1 MGSLVERRRAVTSLA
16 ALGALASGA
25 CVDAFRGSNVQIEL
39 SPATPVQ
46 VSPGR
51 VPGPGQL
58 PADGHFTLYAIQE
71 GADRQH
77 LFALQRFEVHMI
89 VAVSS
94 PCFID
99 VGEHVPHEG
108 LHVSQYA
115 AKIAEDTGIA
125 DYQNPPP
132 GASEQDKIDAATAA
146 QRMINIAALGGSSGI
161 KVVTS
166 ASAST
171 YPPVAADC
179 DGPADQIPP
188 PACTDDASNRRRLAL
203 CQQAWRDDP
212 ALWEGTDRVLTAPL
226 AGTTYGMVDGM
237 NPVNLAPVGGAQFF
251 VPEDLTDIDAY
262 ALYWQL
268 DGTDGPGTLLLHG
281 TPTSPTRGVARVHME
296 SPTSPLFTADL
307 AIFAD
312 IGEDDVHF

>member
-1 MGSLVERRRAVTSLA
+1 MGSLVVCRRAVTLFA

-25 CVDAFRGSNVQIEL
+25 CVDVFRGSNVQIEL
-39 SPATPVQ
+39 SPVTPVQ
-46 VSPGR
+46 VAAGR

-58 PADGHFTLYAIQE
+58 PADAHYTLYAIQE
-71 GADRQH
+71 EDDRQH
-77 LFALQRFEVHMI
+77 LFAIQRFEVHMI
-89 VAVSS
+89 VDVSS

-108 LHVSQYA
+108 LHVSRYA
-115 AKIAEDTGIA
+115 EKIAEDTGIP

-132 GASEQDKIDAATAA
+132 GASEEAKIDAATAA
-146 QRMINIAALGGSSGI
+146 QRMINIAALGGSAGI

-166 ASAST
+166 ASESV
-171 YPPVAADC
+171 YPAVAAGC

-188 PACTDDASNRRRLAL
+188 PECTDDASNQRRLAL

-226 AGTTYGMVDGM
+226 AGTTFGMVDGM

-251 VPEDLTDIDAY
+251 VPEDLTRIDAY
-262 ALYWQL
+262 ALYWQM
-268 DGTDGPGTLLLHG
+268 DGVEGPGTLLLYG
-281 TPTSPTRGVARVHME
+281 TPSAPTRGVTRVHMA

-312 IGEDDVHF
+312 LGEDEVHF